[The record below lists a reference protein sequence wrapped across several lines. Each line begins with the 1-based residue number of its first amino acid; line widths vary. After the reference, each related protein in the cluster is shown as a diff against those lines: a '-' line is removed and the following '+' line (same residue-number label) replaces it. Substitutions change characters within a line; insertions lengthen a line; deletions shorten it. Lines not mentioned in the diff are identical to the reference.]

1 MLPAG
6 RRCVM
11 GAVGGVQRLLKHLL
25 VVDTPTA
32 CCGMGRMWFA
42 LSGLASHEP
51 GTSRLAGWHLS
62 PKRGYPQ
69 DPRRLACFLPPPLTR
84 RGVVRVQPAGSVSP
98 GPVSCCLVLG
108 GPSIATQH
116 THTQGQHSIRV
127 DPRSGGDGPGPVCL
141 STVLSNPC
149 LPVSGP
155 SSRTEPRRTETF
167 SGLKHCV

>member
-1 MLPAG
+1 
-6 RRCVM
+6 M

-32 CCGMGRMWFA
+32 CCGMGRGSCTHRTLWFVLDQPA
-42 LSGLASHEP
+42 TSLGHQGGLAFV
-51 GTSRLAGWHLS
+51 

-69 DPRRLACFLPPPLTR
+69 DPRRLACFLSPPLTR
-84 RGVVRVQPAGSVSP
+84 RGVVRVQPAGSVSQSS
-98 GPVSCCLVLG
+98 GSVSCCLVLG

-116 THTQGQHSIRV
+116 TVTTQRPSGPKIWRGRA
-127 DPRSGGDGPGPVCL
+127 RSRLLV
-141 STVLSNPC
+141 VLSNPC

-155 SSRTEPRRTETF
+155 SSRTEPRRAETF